1 MWYCVVIGCPYGYG
15 RTIKPKNPI
24 RFHVFPHPARE
35 TARFRQWLA
44 LIKNPKLFDIQPI
57 AVFKSKRVCQRH
69 FDSHCYNGSCRRL
82 VSHALPTLH
91 LAEVEERPVA
101 LVQPMDTVTV
111 HGQLARLLQGEQ
123 KHQLKRQIS
132 PDADEEPTKRPRFSS
147 LISIDL
153 IPDGYADGQQAQSP
167 SPEHEFGSEFPEE
180 YLEEEYDEASLTNDS
195 KLSSSAVCGTDFG
208 MTSFSGLIQN
218 ELGDLNQVE
227 TLNEPPETL
236 LNDSSVSED
245 RDRLPI
251 EKRYEQ
257 LVREFAIDGTTEDE
271 PFYFNDDAQPS
282 SNVAKFRS
290 SSRSMESDS
299 RKFCRAPL
307 NEEFFQKCRTEFY
320 DCPKNVLA
328 QNVCT
333 RIDPFDACLSRKTL
347 ENTQHVFTYK
357 IENEGKPLTNQ
368 KSSGRCWLFAALNC
382 IRIPFIKQY
391 NLDEFEFSQAYL
403 FYWDKIERAN
413 YFLNNV
419 VETAKRG
426 EAVDGRLVSFLLSD
440 PTCDGGQ
447 WDMLVNLINKHG
459 VMPKKCFPESY
470 SCEASTR
477 MNSVIKS
484 KLREY
489 AKDLRQLVGDGATDE
504 EITEKIRQQMNE
516 IYNVVGICLGIPPE
530 KFTWECYDKSKKY
543 LTIGPIRPID
553 FYEKYVKPYFN
564 VDDKVCL
571 VTDPRSSNLYGRSYT
586 VDCLGNVVGGRP
598 VLYNNQPVE
607 LLLDLVTKALKF
619 GEPVWFGCEV
629 NKRFAGKQ
637 GIEDLN
643 IHDFKL
649 VFGVDIQTTMDKADR
664 LLYGES
670 MMTHAMVFTGV
681 SVDPNSQKPTKFRVE
696 NSWGEDRGEKGYL
709 IMSADW
715 FKEFV
720 FEVVVDRSIVSQD
733 VLDVFDLP
741 PIVLPAWDPMGTLAK

>member
-1 MWYCVVIGCPYGYG
+1 M
-15 RTIKPKNPI
+15 
-24 RFHVFPHPARE
+24 
-35 TARFRQWLA
+35 
-44 LIKNPKLFDIQPI
+44 
-57 AVFKSKRVCQRH
+57 
-69 FDSHCYNGSCRRL
+69 
-82 VSHALPTLH
+82 
-91 LAEVEERPVA
+91 
-101 LVQPMDTVTV
+101 M
-111 HGQLARLLQGEQ
+111 
-123 KHQLKRQIS
+123 
-132 PDADEEPTKRPRFSS
+132 
-147 LISIDL
+147 
-153 IPDGYADGQQAQSP
+153 P
-167 SPEHEFGSEFPEE
+167 S
-180 YLEEEYDEASLTNDS
+180 
-195 KLSSSAVCGTDFG
+195 
-208 MTSFSGLIQN
+208 
-218 ELGDLNQVE
+218 
-227 TLNEPPETL
+227 
-236 LNDSSVSED
+236 
-245 RDRLPI
+245 
-251 EKRYEQ
+251 
-257 LVREFAIDGTTEDE
+257 
-271 PFYFNDDAQPS
+271 
-282 SNVAKFRS
+282 
-290 SSRSMESDS
+290 
-299 RKFCRAPL
+299 PL
-307 NEEFFQKCRTEFY
+307 NEEFFQKCRSEFY

-419 VETAKRG
+419 VDTAKRG

-459 VMPKKCFPESY
+459 LMPKKCFPESY

-489 AKDLRQLVGDGATDE
+489 AKDLRQLVADGATDE
-504 EITEKIRQQMNE
+504 EITEKIRKQMNE

>member
-1 MWYCVVIGCPYGYG
+1 M
-15 RTIKPKNPI
+15 
-24 RFHVFPHPARE
+24 
-35 TARFRQWLA
+35 L
-44 LIKNPKLFDIQPI
+44 
-57 AVFKSKRVCQRH
+57 
-69 FDSHCYNGSCRRL
+69 
-82 VSHALPTLH
+82 
-91 LAEVEERPVA
+91 
-101 LVQPMDTVTV
+101 
-111 HGQLARLLQGEQ
+111 
-123 KHQLKRQIS
+123 
-132 PDADEEPTKRPRFSS
+132 S
-147 LISIDL
+147 LIL
-153 IPDGYADGQQAQSP
+153 KMCC
-167 SPEHEFGSEFPEE
+167 H
-180 YLEEEYDEASLTNDS
+180 
-195 KLSSSAVCGTDFG
+195 
-208 MTSFSGLIQN
+208 
-218 ELGDLNQVE
+218 
-227 TLNEPPETL
+227 
-236 LNDSSVSED
+236 
-245 RDRLPI
+245 
-251 EKRYEQ
+251 
-257 LVREFAIDGTTEDE
+257 
-271 PFYFNDDAQPS
+271 
-282 SNVAKFRS
+282 
-290 SSRSMESDS
+290 
-299 RKFCRAPL
+299 RAPL
-307 NEEFFQKCRTEFY
+307 NEEFFQKCRTDFY

-333 RIDPFDACLSRKTL
+333 RIDPFDACLSRKSL

-419 VETAKRG
+419 VDTAKRG
-426 EAVDGRLVSFLLSD
+426 EAVDGRLVSFLLND

-459 VMPKKCFPESY
+459 LMPKKCFPESY

-477 MNSVIKS
+477 MNSVVKS

-489 AKDLRQLVGDGATDE
+489 AKDLRKLIDNGASDDE
-504 EITEKIRQQMNE
+504 VKERIKKQMNE
-516 IYNVVGICLGIPPE
+516 VYNIVGICLGIPPE
-530 KFTWECYDKSKKY
+530 KFTWEYYDKSKKY
-543 LTIGPIRPID
+543 LNIGPIRPID

-571 VTDPRSSNLYGRSYT
+571 VTDPRASNLYGRSYT
-586 VDCLGNVVGGRP
+586 VDCLGNVVGGRQ

-637 GIEDLN
+637 GIEDLDV
-643 IHDFKL
+643 HDFKL

-709 IMSADW
+709 IMTAEW

>member
-1 MWYCVVIGCPYGYG
+1 MWDCAVIGCPNS
-15 RTIKPKNPI
+15 RFNAQKTRPRIS
-24 RFHVFPHPARE
+24 FHVFPHPVRE
-35 TARFRQWLA
+35 SNRFRRWLA
-44 LIKNPKLFDIQPI
+44 LINNPRLFRLDPLN
-57 AVFKSKRVCQRH
+57 VFKSVRVCRRH
-69 FDSHCYNGSCRRL
+69 FGPDCFNGVCRNL
-82 VSHALPTLH
+82 LPTAIPTLN
-91 LAEVEERPVA
+91 LPEVRPVA
-101 LVQPMDTVTV
+101 LVQPMDAM
-111 HGQLARLLQGEQ
+111 GDELERLLRDERRQ
-123 KHQLKRQIS
+123 QLKRHGAVEPPFGGEEDESGKRQKIGITLLSADCEDVECNLGDRFIDRIIS
-132 PDADEEPTKRPRFSS
+132 FDAEQEYG
-147 LISIDL
+147 
-153 IPDGYADGQQAQSP
+153 DGPLAGESYG
-167 SPEHEFGSEFPEE
+167 
-180 YLEEEYDEASLTNDS
+180 L
-195 KLSSSAVCGTDFG
+195 
-208 MTSFSGLIQN
+208 TSFSGMVVKAS
-218 ELGDLNQVE
+218 ELETLNQVE
-227 TLNEPPETL
+227 ILNEPPETL
-236 LNDSSVSED
+236 LNDSPSA
-245 RDRLPI
+245 RDHVRMSN
-251 EKRYEQ
+251 EKGCEQ
-257 LVREFAIDGTTEDE
+257 LVQESTSETSNEDQETEQHSLLTETSGTKTEGKTSLA
-271 PFYFNDDAQPS
+271 DDANKRTTVLAYP
-282 SNVAKFRS
+282 K
-290 SSRSMESDS
+290 
-299 RKFCRAPL
+299 APL
-307 NEEFFQKCRTEFY
+307 NEEFFQKCRNDFY

-333 RIDPFDACLSRKTL
+333 RIDPFDACLSRKSL

-419 VETAKRG
+419 VDTAKRG
-426 EAVDGRLVSFLLSD
+426 EPVDGRLVSFLLSD

-459 VMPKKCFPESY
+459 LMPKKCFPESY

-477 MNSVIKS
+477 MNSVVKS

-489 AKDLRQLVGDGATDE
+489 AKDLRKLIDNGATDDE
-504 EITEKIRQQMNE
+504 VKERMKKQMNE
-516 IYNVVGICLGIPPE
+516 VYNIVGICLGIPPE
-530 KFTWECYDKSKKY
+530 KFTWEYYDKSKKY
-543 LTIGPIRPID
+543 LNIGPIRPID

-637 GIEDLN
+637 GIEDLD

-649 VFGVDIQTTMDKADR
+649 VFGVDIQTTMEKADR

-709 IMSADW
+709 IMTAEW